1 MRLPEPMERSL
12 EDGPDEFP
20 PNPLDDW
27 ASVPRGAA
35 GPRPVVELHYDG
47 IPQWCAGPCGQDVPK

>member
-12 EDGPDEFP
+12 EDGPDEP
-20 PNPLDDW
+20 YRNPLDDW

-35 GPRPVVELHYDG
+35 GPLPIVELHYDG
-47 IPQWCAGPCGQDVPK
+47 IPPWWAGPYGQDVPK